1 MYDDVLDQIR
11 DTGDRI
17 RSMRVKEMREVC
29 QELQDLKERVE
40 RLEAAYKE
48 QKERIEKL
56 EAVVKIVEMAM
67 RSDPLNRLRTVFVPI
82 EKDEGTFDVTF

>member
-40 RLEAAYKE
+40 RLEAA
-48 QKERIEKL
+48 
-56 EAVVKIVEMAM
+56 VKIVEMAM